1 MLRLWVLF
9 LLLANALFFAW
20 SQGAMDHALGF
31 KSIGDREPERLD
43 RQVNAE
49 DLTVLSSAGQAASP
63 AASAVAA
70 RPECLEAGPF
80 EPAQLPAVEQAASAA
95 GPSLAWQRRQV
106 EQPGRWVVV
115 MGPYPNREAVE
126 KKVEELKRTR
136 VAFEEMTEPPAFRLA
151 ISLGRHESAQAAN
164 AALAALGNRGIKT
177 ARVAAIAPPST
188 QVFLRT
194 ETADPALLAQLRALK
209 GEPWGSGGLSAC
221 PAP

>member
-1 MLRLWVLF
+1 MLRFWVLF

-20 SQGAMDHALGF
+20 TQGAVDHAIGF
-31 KSIGDREPERLD
+31 KSVGDREPERLD
-43 RQVNAE
+43 RQVNAG
-49 DLTVLSSAGQAASP
+49 DLTVLSSAGQAASS
-63 AASAVAA
+63 AAAAVAA

-106 EQPGRWVVV
+106 EQPGRWAVV

-188 QVFLRT
+188 QVFLRA

-221 PAP
+221 PVP